1 MTIGHGVLAKDKA
14 DKRRSYKRP
23 AIRLVLYDAD
33 DDQLQGVIETSGTTG
48 PGVNPV
54 NPDDPDAGLA
64 NGSVWASPS
73 DGQVP

>member
-1 MTIGHGVLAKDKA
+1 MRSLTQHKA
-14 DKRRSYKRP
+14 EGRRAYTRP
-23 AIRLVLYDAD
+23 SIRLVLYDAD